1 MKKQILSLSIIL
13 LSTLCTFAQTNATD
27 FTASDCDGVSH
38 NLFSELDN
46 EKVVVIAWVMPCA
59 TCITDPLNAYVAVES
74 YAVSHPGR
82 VKFYLVDD
90 YADQTCQQLSTW
102 ANNYGMGSCTM
113 FSDAAVN
120 MGDYGQPG
128 MPKVV
133 VLGGTDHKVYFN
145 QNSSSQGINTAID
158 LALSE
163 STNSIQSTINFDINT
178 YPNPVRSTLN
188 INYNLDQKSN
198 LKFEVFNLLG
208 AKVSSETKKLNQ
220 LSGIHTLN
228 LNDLNN
234 GSYLLK
240 ISTKEMQKVIKFS
253 VAH

>member
-1 MKKQILSLSIIL
+1 MKKQIFSLSIIL
-13 LSTLCTFAQTNATD
+13 LSTLSSFAQTNATD
-27 FTASDCDGVSH
+27 FTANDCDGVSH

-46 EKVVVIAWVMPCA
+46 GKVVVIAWVMPCV

-74 YAVSHPGR
+74 YAVSHPGQ
-82 VKFYLVDD
+82 VKFYLADD
-90 YADQTCQQLSTW
+90 YADETCQELTTW
-102 ANNYGMGSCTM
+102 ADNFGFGNTTK
-113 FSDAAVN
+113 FSDAAVD

-133 VLGGTDHKVYFN
+133 VLGSTNHKIYYN
-145 QNSSSQGINTAID
+145 QNSSSQGIDIAID

-163 STNSIQSTINFDINT
+163 STTSIKSNLNFTVNT
-178 YPNPVRSTLN
+178 YPNPVINQLN
-188 INYNLDQKSN
+188 INYNLNQQSD

-208 AKVSSETKKLNQ
+208 AKVYQETKDLNQ
-220 LSGIHTLN
+220 LSGSHTLN

-240 ISTKEMQKVIKFS
+240 IITKEMQKVIKFS

>member
-1 MKKQILSLSIIL
+1 
-13 LSTLCTFAQTNATD
+13 
-27 FTASDCDGVSH
+27 
-38 NLFSELDN
+38 
-46 EKVVVIAWVMPCA
+46 
-59 TCITDPLNAYVAVES
+59 
-74 YAVSHPGR
+74 
-82 VKFYLVDD
+82 
-90 YADQTCQQLSTW
+90 
-102 ANNYGMGSCTM
+102 M